1 MPQDEVRL
9 LEATIATLKAQ
20 QEADRR
26 ELLAARAE
34 TLAIR
39 AAAKEAMPGI
49 RLEAGS
55 GSFLARN
62 WAPLLVAGL
71 MAPLMGALII
81 LLDQASARTAACR
94 AQLLGQVVAPQPDP
108 PPPDPPPPP
117 PRVAPPRRVYS
128 GLSAGDA
135 IGVPACDDYI
145 NKYTACVE
153 DKIPVAQRALMQRS
167 LMTMRQAWRKAA
179 ATEAGRQALSRGC
192 ETALVTARKSM
203 AAFNCQW

>member
-1 MPQDEVRL
+1 MPQDDVRL

-39 AAAKEAMPGI
+39 AAATEAMPGA
-49 RLEAGS
+49 RLEVSS
-55 GSFLARN
+55 GSFLASN

-81 LLDQASARTAACR
+81 MLDRASAQTAACKAELR
-94 AQLLGQVVAPQPDP
+94 GQVIAQT
-108 PPPDPPPPP
+108 DPPPPP
-117 PRVAPPRRVYS
+117 PSPRVAPPRRVYS
-128 GLSAGDA
+128 SLSAGDA
-135 IGVPACDDYI
+135 VGVPACDDYI

-153 DKIPVAQRALMQRS
+153 DKIPAAQKALMQRS

-179 ATEAGRQALSRGC
+179 ATEAGRRALAQAC
-192 ETALVTARKSM
+192 ETAISTARKSM
-203 AAFNCQW
+203 AAFKCQW

>member
-1 MPQDEVRL
+1 MPQDDVRL

-39 AAAKEAMPGI
+39 AAATEAMPGA
-49 RLEAGS
+49 RLEVGA

-81 LLDQASARTAACR
+81 MLDQASARTAACK
-94 AQLLGQVVAPQPDP
+94 AELHGQVIEPTVP
-108 PPPDPPPPP
+108 PS
-117 PRVAPPRRVYS
+117 PRVTPPRRVYAS
-128 GLSAGDA
+128 LSAGDA
-135 IGVPACDDYI
+135 VGVPACDNYI
-145 NKYTACVE
+145 NKYAACVE

-167 LMTMRQAWRKAA
+167 LVTMRQAWRKAA
-179 ATEAGRQALSRGC
+179 ATEIGRQSLSRAC
-192 ETALVTARKSM
+192 ETAMATARKSM
-203 AAFNCQW
+203 ATFKCQW